1 MAEAGAA
8 ILMTQKLEFVIAGE
22 PVGKARPRFTRS
34 GHTYTPAKTVNY
46 ENLVKLSF
54 TDQIG
59 YFVPNKEPVRMLLRA
74 FYKIPKSTPKKYLAD
89 MGHGIIQPMKKPDA
103 DNIIKSVA
111 DALNGIAYHD
121 DAQIV
126 SVLCEKY
133 YSDRPRV
140 EVTLIIG

>member
-74 FYKIPKSTPKKYLAD
+74 FYKIPKSTPKK
-89 MGHGIIQPMKKPDA
+89 
-103 DNIIKSVA
+103 
-111 DALNGIAYHD
+111 
-121 DAQIV
+121 
-126 SVLCEKY
+126 
-133 YSDRPRV
+133 
-140 EVTLIIG
+140 

>member
-1 MAEAGAA
+1 MDEAGAA
-8 ILMTQKLEFVIAGE
+8 ILMATTLHFTIAGE

-59 YFVPNKEPVRMLLRA
+59 YFVPNKEPVRMQLMA
-74 FYKIPKSTPKKYLAD
+74 YYKIPKSTPKKYLPD
-89 MGHGIIQPMKKPDA
+89 MKKGIIQPMKKPDA

-126 SVLCEKY
+126 SVLCNKY

>member
-1 MAEAGAA
+1 MADALRFE
-8 ILMTQKLEFVIAGE
+8 IAGD

-34 GHTYTPAKTVNY
+34 GRAYTPAKTVNY

-54 TDQIG
+54 TETIG
-59 YFVPNKEPVRMLLRA
+59 YYVPSKEPVRMLIRA
-74 FYKIPKSTPKKYLAD
+74 YYSIPKSTPKKKLPD
-89 MGHGIIQPMKKPDA
+89 MLEGRIMPTKKPDA

-126 SVLCEKY
+126 SVLCEKL

-140 EVTLIIG
+140 EVELFID